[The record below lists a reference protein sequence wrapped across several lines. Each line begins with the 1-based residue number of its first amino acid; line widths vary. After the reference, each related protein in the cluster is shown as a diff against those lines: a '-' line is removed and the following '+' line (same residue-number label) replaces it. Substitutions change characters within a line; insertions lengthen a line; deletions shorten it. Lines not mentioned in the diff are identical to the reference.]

1 MITREQVRAAAQL
14 LSRYGWEQ
22 GGAERR
28 RRTYA
33 RKALNQSQYQTT
45 METLLGGRLKGLAIA
60 RQAHASQ
67 SRRYSPIVRDRI
79 NDAREMGARRRNVD
93 KVAGVCIGIR

>member
-60 RQAHASQ
+60 RQRTHRNRGATRRLSAIASMM
-67 SRRYSPIVRDRI
+67 REKW
-79 NDAREMGARRRNVD
+79 AREDEMLT
-93 KVAGVCIGIR
+93 K